1 MLRSKTPLKVFLG
14 TFLAISLAAC
24 VSTQTPEVAE
34 KAKPTPEEVNKVTK
48 NLDDEVVCK
57 RVKVT
62 GTNFKK
68 KVCLTRAER
77 RAMREEAKKLIDNA
91 RSSTA
96 GPDYKGN

>member
-1 MLRSKTPLKVFLG
+1 MLRSKNPLRLFLG
-14 TFLAISLAAC
+14 AFLAIPLAAC
-24 VSTQTPEVAE
+24 VSTKTPEVAE
-34 KAKPTPEEVNKVTK
+34 KAKPTPEEIKKVTK

-68 KVCLTRAER
+68 KICLTRSER
-77 RAMREEAKKLIDNA
+77 RAMREEAKKMIDSA

-96 GPDYKGN
+96 GPDYNGN